1 MQLFKVC
8 IYGEDHAF
16 SVWIWTFF
24 IVQNAY
30 CAPQVRLPKPP
41 AKPAQQKGKKPQ
53 GEEPANQNQLSVGV
67 TGTQLLE
74 EGKPSTRSRR
84 RPQAEL
90 QQVRIWVCSSTLLS
104 LLLAPCSSHG
114 VGEEEQG
121 WKRATGSVTDSR
133 SWQMLA
139 GFQYSKE
146 EPDCH
151 RFQPRAW
158 VPGGQ
163 CLTCPKPGTSKCWI
177 RTWAT
182 LNSLNSFQH
191 TQLLSG
197 PQWAPLPRP
206 SLKPEQQKEDMGQ
219 EDHSS
224 YLSRPQ
230 TRGTRRQFHVEEK
243 PLQFDTTWQEPEHPK
258 KVRGSVLPYNSHSA
272 LRRKDQLF

>member
-1 MQLFKVC
+1 MLFLC
-8 IYGEDHAF
+8 ESGLF
-16 SVWIWTFF
+16 SLYKMLTVHPRFAS
-24 IVQNAY
+24 QSL
-30 CAPQVRLPKPP
+30 Q
-41 AKPAQQKGKKPQ
+41 
-53 GEEPANQNQLSVGV
+53 QNQLSRREKSHKVKNLPIKTSCLWGWQAHSSWKKESQAHGAGGV
-67 TGTQLLE
+67 PRQ
-74 EGKPSTRSRR
+74 SCSRWGSGCAAA
-84 RPQAEL
+84 P
-90 QQVRIWVCSSTLLS
+90 CSPCS
-104 LLLAPCSSHG
+104 LAPCSSRG

-121 WKRATGSVTDSR
+121 WKRAMGSVTDSS

-258 KVRGSVLPYNSHSA
+258 KVRSLVLPYNSHSA
-272 LRRKDQLF
+272 FRRKDQLF